1 MMERRTRLQFLLCC
15 LLLAVQLT
23 IRSCGFRVI
32 LPSFRRPSNSKPLY
46 STLSFDLVEERKKLD
61 LLSQDELV
69 RVASE
74 LGSDKA
80 EELSLSDLK
89 LFIFMLKL
97 RTLRDDEVNEAAKK
111 YRISF
116 YSRDQVLL
124 DLGALFFGHFNK
136 TRARKPVPVTDAA
149 HKLMEKFYEGDEQL
163 ENDLLDQGLTKED
176 LLLMQVK
183 FQQLGKN
190 FYRKPYPMTKKR
202 FKTSAERKAWF
213 LQQHEKIDKEENSLL
228 SRRRPKK
235 ATETKNNSS
244 SLVAAKLNSLKMKF
258 KKDRQNKATSL
269 SSNTLN
275 LDVPW

>member
-1 MMERRTRLQFLLCC
+1 MERRTRLQFLLCC
-15 LLLAVQLT
+15 LLLSVQLT

-46 STLSFDLVEERKKLD
+46 STLSFDLIEERKKLD
-61 LLSQDELV
+61 LLSHDELV

-136 TRARKPVPVTDAA
+136 ARTRKPVPVTDAA
-149 HKLMEKFYEGDEQL
+149 HKLMAKFYDGDEQL
-163 ENDLLDQGLTKED
+163 ENDLLDQGVTKED

-213 LQQHEKIDKEENSLL
+213 LQQQEKIEKEENAFL
-228 SRRRPKK
+228 RPKK
-235 ATETKNNSS
+235 AIKPKNDSS
-244 SLVAAKLNSLKMKF
+244 SLEAAKPNRLKMKF
-258 KKDRQNKATSL
+258 KKDRQNKANSL